1 MPTIDE
7 NIQFLHLVLTNDGK
21 PAVNYSAVAAALNIR
36 VSTVVKRLSR
46 LNQSM
51 DNDNAPR
58 KSAYQ
63 FLWLCIKHTT
73 GVQPINWVEIAA
85 KCEHMVEQYRQVGME
100 LDNGVEAL
108 GSPDAPVTSTASGND
123 TEDEDKP
130 KAEAEH
136 TVTEDI
142 AAENSEEFEFP
153 DAQEYLTNDED
164 IEAYYSYHKRTL
176 N

>member
-21 PAVNYSAVAAALNIR
+21 PA
-36 VSTVVKRLSR
+36 
-46 LNQSM
+46 
-51 DNDNAPR
+51 
-58 KSAYQ
+58 
-63 FLWLCIKHTT
+63 
-73 GVQPINWVEIAA
+73 PINWVEIAA
-85 KCEHMVEQYRQVGME
+85 KCE
-100 LDNGVEAL
+100 
-108 GSPDAPVTSTASGND
+108 TT
-123 TEDEDKP
+123 KP

>member
-85 KCEHMVEQYRQVGME
+85 KCETTVGAVVEQYRQVGME

-123 TEDEDKP
+123 TEDEDVYP
-130 KAEAEH
+130 CQ
-136 TVTEDI
+136 DI